1 MGFLCCNII
10 GTPHPLA
17 LDTHSR
23 SISYIY
29 NVFQHLLLWLLV
41 LSMQPQPDIC
51 TRRVV
56 KHLSR
61 RFCWF
66 LTWVS
71 SVAPHPLR
79 THSRSISYIYNV
91 FQPLLLWLLV
101 IRMQAQ
107 PDICTRR
114 VVKCQLVI
122 RRVGSHMRLRD
133 ETSGWDHLRSISS
146 CDPPSRDIPGSLR
159 T

>member
-1 MGFLCCNII
+1 MLVFYLGF
-10 GTPHPLA
+10 PHPLH
-17 LDTHSR
+17 THSR

-29 NVFQHLLLWLLV
+29 NVFQPLLLWLLV

-79 THSRSISYIYNV
+79 THVRSISYIYNV

-107 PDICTRR
+107 PDICTWR
-114 VVKCQLVI
+114 VVNVKCQLEI
-122 RRVGSHMRLRD
+122 LRVGSHMRLRD
-133 ETSGWDHLRSISS
+133 ETLWWDHLRSISS
-146 CDPPSRDIPGSLR
+146 RDPPSRDIPGSLR

>member
-1 MGFLCCNII
+1 MLVFYMGF
-10 GTPHPLA
+10 PHPLH
-17 LDTHSR
+17 THSR

-29 NVFQHLLLWLLV
+29 NVFQPLLLWLLV

-91 FQPLLLWLLV
+91 FHPLLLWLLV

-122 RRVGSHMRLRD
+122 LRVGSHLRLRD
-133 ETSGWDHLRSISS
+133 EITWDQSHPATPHPGI
-146 CDPPSRDIPGSLR
+146 SRDHYVRRCI
-159 T
+159 